1 MAEEN
6 VQRFHQLRRRLSEH
20 HEVGRHLLA
29 EDAEWVNPDD
39 AVEPGTRR
47 GADSFLQ
54 AVASVFEGWG
64 ESIFEIERV
73 IDLGEDVI
81 ALGTLRTRG
90 RAMGIEATLPHG
102 EIWTFNAG
110 RVARMRWFNSCRNPR
125 RRGLRRCGSQ
135 PLS

>member
-1 MAEEN
+1 VSQGN
-6 VQRFHQLRRRLSEH
+6 VQRFHQLRRHLSE
-20 HEVGRHLLA
+20 ERELGRDLLT

-73 IDLGEDVI
+73 IDRGEDVI

-90 RAMGIEATLPHG
+90 RTTGIEATVPHG

-110 RVARMRWFNSCRNPR
+110 KVARMCWFNTHGETLAAA
-125 RRGLRRCGSQ
+125 GLDEAGDN
-135 PLS
+135 L